1 MHNNVEFL
9 SRLSS
14 NAYEFD
20 KREMRFHLRKSVVTF
35 AKKNLKVDGTFVAQ
49 ELWFQQTFVSR
60 ERNSIIGK
68 LLFKGKTNSG

>member
-1 MHNNVEFL
+1 MHNNAESL

-20 KREMRFHLRKSVVTF
+20 KREVRFYLKKSVVTF
-35 AKKNLKVDGTFVAQ
+35 AKKNLKVNGTFVAQ

-68 LLFKGKTNSG
+68 LLFMGKTNSG